1 MTPIRARLPHSSR
14 LSWGRTSGTA
24 TASSARAVAAAAMGG
39 APGID
44 PDAVLGQADGEGMV
58 LRDPPPADH
67 VHREVGAEPGVA
79 QRVADELRA
88 EERAE
93 EDYGV
98 HPRRERVRLALVAIL
113 HHDVLRADGERH
125 RGARREAL
133 RLAPELD
140 SPESHHALAHHGPGD
155 EVHHADE
162 VGHERGG
169 GRAVDV

>member
-1 MTPIRARLPHSSR
+1 MMPIRARLPHSSR
-14 LSWGRTSGTA
+14 LSWGRTSGAAA
-24 TASSARAVAAAAMGG
+24 TARAVAASAMGG

-44 PDAVLGQADGEGMV
+44 PDAVFGQADREGVV
-58 LRDPPPADH
+58 LRDPQSADH

-93 EDYGV
+93 EDYRV
-98 HPRRERVRLALVAIL
+98 HPRREGVRLALVAIL

-133 RLAPELD
+133 RLTAELD
-140 SPESHHALAHHGPGD
+140 SPESHHALAHHGPGH
-155 EVHHADE
+155 EVHHT
-162 VGHERGG
+162 
-169 GRAVDV
+169 